1 MKTAGYHNVNI
12 RNFTTSWRDGLAFNA
27 IIHKHRQDLIQYERL
42 SKSNAM
48 YNLNNAFEVAEKEL
62 GIVKLLDVEDV
73 NMETPDERSIITYVV
88 TYYHYFS
95 KMKQETVQ
103 GKNII
108 FVCFTFGRKTFWTLY
123 FWARDIWDKDI
134 SAKVILPKTFWLE
147 IFWPK

>member
-103 GKNII
+103 GN
-108 FVCFTFGRKTFWTLY
+108 
-123 FWARDIWDKDI
+123 
-134 SAKVILPKTFWLE
+134 
-147 IFWPK
+147 